1 MNYTYKPFLYADAF
15 VASNFE
21 QDPRLLWLLKDENV
35 RKTSERITHKVA
47 KFNLYEKPIV
57 VPHELVRQA
66 IEYYYINK
74 YIWGPNDV
82 FDIPQIL
89 ETVADGYTQQIVDD
103 FNQEHANDNLD
114 IWVTRYDGTQGLR
127 RHARIK
133 LKEKQV
139 NVPISFSNR
148 Y

>member
-1 MNYTYKPFLYADAF
+1 MNYDYKPFLFSDAF

-21 QDPRLLWLLKDENV
+21 QDARLLWLLKDENV
-35 RKTSERITHKVA
+35 QKTSERITHKVA
-47 KFNLYEKPIV
+47 KFKLYDKPIV
-57 VPHELVRQA
+57 VPNDLVRQA

-74 YIWGPNDV
+74 YIWSFNDV
-82 FDIPQIL
+82 FDTPQIL
-89 ETVADGYTQQIVDD
+89 ETVADGYAQQIVDD
-103 FNQEHANDNLD
+103 FNQEHSNDNLD
-114 IWVTRYDGTQGLR
+114 IWVTRYDSTQGLR
-127 RHARIK
+127 RHAQIK